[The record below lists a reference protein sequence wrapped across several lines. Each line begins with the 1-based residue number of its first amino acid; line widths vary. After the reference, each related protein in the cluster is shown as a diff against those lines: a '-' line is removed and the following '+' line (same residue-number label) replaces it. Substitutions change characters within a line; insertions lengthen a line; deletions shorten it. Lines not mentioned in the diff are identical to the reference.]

1 MKRRHLLG
9 ATAIGAMSTLAL
21 NNLRKNAESPITE
34 LSDINALPSIRWRMV
49 TSWPKSLDILFGGA
63 ERICSQV
70 SAMTNGKFTI
80 TPYAAG
86 EIVQGF
92 GVLDAV
98 AKGEVECGHSASY
111 YYFDKNPALAFGTN
125 IPFGLTAEQQNA
137 WLYYGGGQELINR
150 LYADFGIIS
159 FPAGNT
165 GVQMGGWF
173 RRKINKVQDLQGLK
187 MRIPGLGS
195 KVMSRLGVE
204 VQILP
209 ADQIVAALIDG
220 KIDAVEWNNPYDDE
234 IIGLHEAAPYYYYPG
249 WWEPGATYE
258 LQVNLA
264 QWNKLPREY
273 QAILQVAATNANITM
288 LAEYNAKNGQ
298 VLQRLNQS
306 GTEFIPFSQE
316 ILNAAYQKTIAILED
331 YSSQDQTF
339 REVYGQWQK
348 FRSQIYRWSQTNELS
363 FTNFTFQA
371 ANLI

>member
-1 MKRRHLLG
+1 MKRRHLLA
-9 ATAIGAMSTLAL
+9 ATSIGAMSALAL
-21 NNLRKNAESPITE
+21 NSRRTQAESPTTE
-34 LSDINALPSIRWRMV
+34 ISDLNSLPSMRWRMA

-70 SAMTNGKFTI
+70 TAMTNGKFTI

-86 EIVQGF
+86 EIVKGF

-98 AKGEVECGHSASY
+98 ATGEVECGHSASY

-125 IPFGLTAEQQNA
+125 IPFGLNAEQQNA
-137 WLYYGGGQELINR
+137 WLYYGGGQELINQ

-173 RRKINKVQDLQGLK
+173 RRKINKVADLQGLK

-195 KVMSRLGVE
+195 EVMSRLGVE

-209 ADQIVAALIDG
+209 ADQIVSALING

-273 QAILQVAATNANITM
+273 KEILQVAATNANIRM
-288 LAEYNAKNGQ
+288 LAEYNAKNGK

-306 GTEFIPFSQE
+306 GTEFMPFSQE
-316 ILNAAYQKTIAILED
+316 ILGAAYQNTIAVLED

-339 REVYGQWQK
+339 REVYEKWQK
-348 FRSQIYRWSQTNELS
+348 FRSQIYFWNQTSELS

>member
-9 ATAIGAMSTLAL
+9 ATSIGVIGALAL
-21 NNLRKNAESPITE
+21 NNLRTKAESSITE
-34 LSDINALPSIRWRMV
+34 LSDLNALPAIRWRMA

-70 SAMTNGKFTI
+70 TAMTNGKFTI

-86 EIVQGF
+86 EIAKGF

-98 AKGEVECGHSASY
+98 AQGDVECGHSASY

-159 FPAGNT
+159 FAAGNT

-173 RRKINKVQDLQGLK
+173 RRKINRVEDLQGLK

-195 KVMSRLGVE
+195 EVMSRLGVE

-209 ADQIVAALIDG
+209 VDQIVAALIDG

-264 QWNKLPREY
+264 QWNQLPREY
-273 QAILQVAATNANITM
+273 QEVLQVAATNANITM
-288 LAEYNAKNGQ
+288 LAEYNAKNGK
-298 VLQRLNQS
+298 VLQRLNHS
-306 GTEFIPFSQE
+306 GTNFIPFSQE
-316 ILNAAYQKTIAILED
+316 ILDAAYQKTIAILED
-331 YSSQDQTF
+331 YSSRDRTF
-339 REVYGQWQK
+339 REVYGKWRK
-348 FRSQIYRWSQTNELS
+348 FRSQIYRWNQINELS

>member
-9 ATAIGAMSTLAL
+9 ATSIGVMSALAL
-21 NNLRKNAESPITE
+21 NTRRTKSESSIPE
-34 LSDINALPSIRWRMV
+34 LSEINALPSIRWRMA

-63 ERICSQV
+63 EKICSQV

-86 EIVQGF
+86 EIVKGF

-150 LYADFGIIS
+150 LYADWGIIS

-173 RRKINKVQDLQGLK
+173 RRKINQVADLQGLK
-187 MRIPGLGS
+187 MRLPGLGS
-195 KVMSRLGVE
+195 EVMSRLGVE

-209 ADQIVAALIDG
+209 VDQIVAALIDG
-220 KIDAVEWNNPYDDE
+220 QIDAVEFNNPYDDE

-258 LQVNLA
+258 LQVNLEL
-264 QWNKLPREY
+264 WKKLPREY
-273 QAILQVAATNANITM
+273 QEILQVAATNANITM
-288 LAEYNAKNGQ
+288 LAEYNAKNGK
-298 VLQRLNQS
+298 VLQRLNYS
-306 GTEFIPFSQE
+306 GTEFIPFSNE
-316 ILNAAYQKTIAILED
+316 ILDAAYQKTLAVLGE
-331 YSSQDQTF
+331 YSSRDKNF
-339 REVYGQWQK
+339 REIYGKWRK
-348 FRSQIYRWSQTNELS
+348 FRSQICRWNQTNELS